1 MKPVV
6 IDASALLAWLLGDNP
21 PTAALFDAVLQRATT
36 APLLAPTLMRTE
48 VANALAVATRRGRL
62 TPAQARQAARYADS
76 LPIELEPQAETIED
90 LFTEAASQ
98 GLTAYDA
105 LYLRVAIRRT
115 ASMLI
120 ADDALAA
127 AARTAGVE
135 LIAA

>member
-21 PTAALFDAVLQRATT
+21 PTAALFDARAV
-36 APLLAPTLMRTE
+36 AGACA
-48 VANALAVATRRGRL
+48 ANALAVATRRGRL

-105 LYLRVAIRRT
+105 LYLRAAIRRT
-115 ASMLI
+115 ASMLT